1 MDIAGTNSVGE
12 AAFNVLNSIIGS
24 GIIGLPYALNGAGMV
39 TGILMLVLVGLL
51 SQFATYIL
59 VLTGKRTGAMHYSEV
74 ARITLGETGYR
85 ALSFSLVVSLFGVV
99 TTYLIILGDISS
111 SLRQTYLPAHAWAT
125 RSALIAFIA
134 YVLIL
139 PLLFFRHAG
148 PLAKWSVVS
157 VAALPVIL
165 VLVAV
170 RAPLY
175 SAADEAAEYPVYVGR
190 SLFPALGV
198 LSFSFCSAH
207 AAFQNFLGL
216 RVRTM
221 GNWLRA
227 TTIAA
232 WAGIAV
238 SCLFALIGLVSFGSA
253 VRANIFLNFPGTDGY
268 INLARALFCLTLVL
282 TFPLSFYPIRDTL
295 THVLVPGSRAGTGG
309 RAKETMITLVVLT
322 MVCFT
327 AMGCTDLGR
336 AYELV
341 GAATATTISFIFPAL
356 IYLRSETAAGLIADV
371 SASVPLLRAPG
382 GAADAADVQKAA
394 NLRRRLGAWL
404 TLGFGVAVFVIG
416 TSTALQR

>member
-1 MDIAGTNSVGE
+1 MDTAGTNSVGE
-12 AAFNVLNSIIGS
+12 AAFNVLNSIVGS
-24 GIIGLPYALNGAGMV
+24 GIIGLPYALNGAGMA
-39 TGILMLVLVGLL
+39 TGILMLVVVGLL

-59 VLTGKRTGAMHYSEV
+59 VLAGKRTGAMHYSEV
-74 ARITLGETGYR
+74 ARLTLGEAGYR
-85 ALSFSLVVSLFGVV
+85 ALSGSIVVSLFGVV
-99 TTYLIILGDISS
+99 ATYLIILGDISA
-111 SLRQTYLPAHAWAT
+111 SLRQTYLPDHQWAT
-125 RSALIAFIA
+125 RSVLIALIS

-139 PLLFFRHAG
+139 PLLFFRHSG
-148 PLAKWSVVS
+148 PMAKWSVVS

-165 VLVAV
+165 LLVAV

-175 SAADEAAEYPVYVGR
+175 SADSAAEYPVIVGHN
-190 SLFPALGV
+190 LFPSLGV

-221 GNWLRA
+221 RNWLRA

-238 SCLFALIGLVSFGSA
+238 SSLFALVGLVSFGSA
-253 VRANIFLNFPGTDGY
+253 VRANIFLNFPDTDGY

-295 THVLVPGSRAGTGG
+295 THVFVPGSHDGARG
-309 RAKETMITLVVLT
+309 RAAETVFTLVTLT

-327 AMGCTDLGR
+327 ATRCTDLGR

-341 GAATATTISFIFPAL
+341 GAATATTISFIFPAM
-356 IYLRSETAAGLIADV
+356 IYLRGERGADLLKDV
-371 SASVPLLRAPG
+371 AASVPLLRAPSG
-382 GAADAADVQKAA
+382 GSDAADAQKAA
-394 NLRRRLGAWL
+394 YWRRRAGAWL